1 MNAIIPNTNKPL
13 FHRHPESYDG
23 NPTAVYV
30 LRKYWDEMAE
40 SAHWNE
46 ETQEQYED
54 YFDNDILPHFAA
66 KPIEA
71 FDSPAAYEEIIAEIQ
86 KSRIRK
92 RGVKSAYSES
102 TLQKFRYLLRLVLE
116 YAVKKEDLCI
126 NVLWGTNFSVPSN
139 VDPDREREA
148 VRTIL
153 HKSLLP
159 IEEMKLEQEV
169 FQNPLQSGEAMFA
182 LLAWA
187 LGSRPQET
195 GAILWSA
202 LKPIN
207 LQAYSI
213 PDEENTNENMGDD
226 GNQAL
231 QDKLPEDPQYAIA
244 LYATVYGKFYKP
256 GGKTVSMYRYIPIS
270 PRLSKFLL
278 ERRKAVEKAF
288 HEREVAGTLPKNITS
303 VDEMPIC
310 CAGDDFFNH
319 CNLQKA
325 RNNCR
330 DLLRRIGVKEAI
342 FRFYEREAAM
352 SQDFSIWGDEKS
364 VTSYLLR
371 RNFITLCYCL
381 GLSEDEILYLAGHS
395 MKHMVRE
402 RSDFRYT
409 PFMQALS
416 AKLAFRPIFNELPDW
431 DAVAFVPAEKPR
443 TKTVRNVPQRNVRVG
458 CHPNGGK
465 LAIEITPNEAGDPIR
480 IDLGVLSKDSK
491 PIVISGEYVTT
502 EAQGEQRQNV
512 NVLADL
518 HRIYKTS
525 ASRFHSKSGKGHDT
539 SAKPSE
545 EGEEE

>member
-23 NPTAVYV
+23 KYTAVFI
-30 LRKYWDEMAE
+30 LRNYWDEMAE
-40 SAHWNE
+40 CAHWNDD
-46 ETQEQYED
+46 TKEQYEG
-54 YFDNDILPHFAA
+54 YFDDEILPHFAA

-71 FDSPAAYEEIIAEIQ
+71 FDSPAKYENIISKIQ
-86 KSRIRK
+86 ESRIRK

-116 YAVKKEDLCI
+116 YAVKKEHLCI
-126 NVLWGTNFSVPSN
+126 DVLWGTNFSVPSN
-139 VDPDREREA
+139 VDPDKEREA

-231 QDKLPEDPQYAIA
+231 QDKMPEDPQYAIA
-244 LYATVYGKFYKP
+244 LHTTVYGKFYKP
-256 GGKTVSMYRYIPIS
+256 GGKTASMYRYIPIS

-288 HEREVAGTLPKNITS
+288 HEREVAGTLPENITS
-303 VDEMPIC
+303 VDKMPVC
-310 CAGDDFFNH
+310 CAGDDFFNP

-352 SQDFSIWGDEKS
+352 SQDFSIWGEEKS

-395 MKHMVRE
+395 MKHMVRK
-402 RSDFRYT
+402 RADFRYT

-416 AKLAFRPIFNELPDW
+416 EKLAFRPIFNELPDW
-431 DAVAFVPAEKPR
+431 DAVAFVPTENRR
-443 TKTVRNVPQRNVRVG
+443 TKTVPNVPQQNVRIG
-458 CHPNGGK
+458 YHPDGGK
-465 LAIEITPNEAGDPIR
+465 LTIEITPNEAGDPIR
-480 IDLGVLSKDSK
+480 IDLSVLSKDGK
-491 PIVISGEYVTT
+491 PVVITGEYVTT
-502 EAQGEQRQNV
+502 KAHGDQRQNV

-525 ASRFHSKSGKGHDT
+525 ASRFQSKSGKGHDT